1 MRGFW
6 LLVHYLGFTLWL
18 GGGIATMVAGVTAK
32 KFAPRERLKAY
43 KLTGAVH
50 GLLVAPGA
58 AAVVFSGVLLLLGGP
73 YMHAQSGMMPA
84 WLNVMMGAG
93 ILGGIVAVALSL
105 PAASRLGRLEVDARG
120 ELPPAFAALR
130 KRQVLSAT
138 IAGSLGLAAL
148 FAATLGR

>member
-32 KFAPRERLKAY
+32 RFAPAERLKAY

-50 GLLVAPGA
+50 ALLVAPGA
-58 AAVVFSGVLLLLGGP
+58 AAVVFSGVILLLGGP
-73 YMHAQSGMMPA
+73 FMHSGQMPA